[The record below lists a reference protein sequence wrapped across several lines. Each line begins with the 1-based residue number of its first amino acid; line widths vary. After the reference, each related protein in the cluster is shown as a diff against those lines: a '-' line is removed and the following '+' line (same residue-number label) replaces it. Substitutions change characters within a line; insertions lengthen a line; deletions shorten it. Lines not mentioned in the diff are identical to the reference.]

1 MKLVHLTRLFLPLSA
16 AVVCTGCL
24 DSGGSGSDDT
34 RIGRINYQGLSGLT
48 YTTNSQSGETNEAGE
63 FRYYPGETLSLKVGK
78 LPVID
83 NVPAQDFVSFLD
95 FQPELREALR
105 TASVNDRGLKDHRP
119 VEARLLPNN
128 TELQNRTRFLLALD
142 WSGNVSEGEG
152 IDIRPRVIE
161 QLNAAINDPDIPDT
175 LDFTVSAQDFAAA
188 DSPANRI
195 LQSICFYPE
204 GDRLCGAPP
213 SPQEIE
219 AAPSRPENDEDLD
232 PNTVYKEDLQ
242 SLADRIREAVRTLE
256 DVDSEQAE
264 NYLERELASISNH
277 YGRRYFLKDYLA
289 SHPASDTGIKTIGI
303 RKIGGEA
310 ALAEIEAVST
320 RPNDIAVHSWSWQ
333 TAEVEYYV
341 AGDTGGESDIRI
353 NFRPEDTYRWIT
365 KDIRV
370 IID

>member
-78 LPVID
+78 LPIID

-105 TASVNDRGLKDHRP
+105 TPSVNDRGLKDHRP

-175 LDFTVSAQDFAAA
+175 LDFTVSAQDFSAA

-204 GDRLCGAPP
+204 DDRLCGAPP

-219 AAPSRPENDEDLD
+219 AAQSRPENDEDLD
-232 PNTVYKEDLQ
+232 PNTPYKEDLQ

-289 SHPASDTGIKTIGI
+289 RHPASDTGIKTIEV

-310 ALAEIEAVST
+310 ALAEIEAVSA